1 ALWSDTPMA
10 SPLYVPELELAAVT
24 MPLAVRYYKTHYV
37 SENLMLVVVGDVD
50 PAEVPA
56 VMEKA
61 FASMPQGKAPKHP
74 KVQVKG
80 APSTK
85 ISFADPPPDAGAA
98 FAVGFRGPAWGTAD
112 ALALD
117 VLLAAIIDSPH
128 SRILTRPVEGSDA
141 FVNLTA

>member
-1 ALWSDTPMA
+1 MA
-10 SPLYVPELELAAVT
+10 SPVYVPELELAAVT

-74 KVQVKG
+74 KVEVKG

-85 ISFADPPPDAGAA
+85 ISFADSPPEAGSALPSA
-98 FAVGFRGPAWGTAD
+98 SARRRGARP
-112 ALALD
+112 
-117 VLLAAIIDSPH
+117 
-128 SRILTRPVEGSDA
+128 TRSTFSWRPSSTRGSS
-141 FVNLTA
+141 LH